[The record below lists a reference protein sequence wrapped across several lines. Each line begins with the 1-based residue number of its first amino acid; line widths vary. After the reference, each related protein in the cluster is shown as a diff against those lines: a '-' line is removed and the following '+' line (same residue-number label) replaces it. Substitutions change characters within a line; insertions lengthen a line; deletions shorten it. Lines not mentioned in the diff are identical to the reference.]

1 MLVTNLARFGSRELA
16 LASRLLNA
24 ISNGFPE
31 DFDCDFDTAEVK
43 IAFNPNSGDVFL
55 TNNSYQVC
63 VEEGGELFSY
73 YSTPYNGLEGTFEDL
88 LFEYKEMCPED
99 QEWFRELA
107 EAYYSNY
114 VLPVMSQDGVW
125 IEEGTV
131 GCYYLTEG
139 ETSYEEYEW
148 NYTSSADI
156 PKLFAKEE
164 NAIRELIAIHSEKF
178 EKAGVKIVYN
188 DKTEVW
194 TINDKQASREDVLV
208 KIAEIVSPTYEQE

>member
-1 MLVTNLARFGSRELA
+1 MLVTNLARFGGRELA
-16 LASRLLNA
+16 LAEKLLSA

-31 DFDCDFDTAEVK
+31 DFDCDYDTAEVK
-43 IAFNPNSGDVFL
+43 IAFNPYSGDVFL

-63 VEEGGELFSY
+63 VEAEGELVSY
-73 YSTPYNGLEGTFEDL
+73 YNAPYSNLEGTFEDL
-88 LFEYKEMCPED
+88 LIEYKEMCPED

-107 EAYYSNY
+107 ETYYKEY
-114 VLPVMSQDGVW
+114 TLPVMSQDGVW

-131 GCYYLTEG
+131 GCYYLTEK

-148 NYTSSADI
+148 NYESSADI

-164 NAIRELIAIHSEKF
+164 NVIRELIAIHSEEF
-178 EKAGVKIVYN
+178 EKAGVKVVYN

-208 KIAEIVSPTYEQE
+208 KIAETVSPTNEQE

>member
-1 MLVTNLARFGSRELA
+1 MLVTNLARFGGRELA
-16 LASRLLNA
+16 LASKLLNA

-31 DFDCDFDTAEVK
+31 DFDCDYDTAEVK
-43 IAFNPNSGDVFL
+43 IAFNPYSGDVFL

-63 VEEGGELFSY
+63 VEVEGELFSY
-73 YSTPYNGLEGTFEDL
+73 YSTPYACLEGVFEDL
-88 LFEYKEMCPED
+88 LIEYKGMCPED

-107 EAYYSNY
+107 EAYYKEY
-114 VLPVMSQDGVW
+114 TLPVMSEDGVW
-125 IEEGTV
+125 IDEGTV
-131 GCYYLTEG
+131 GCYYLTEK

-148 NYTSSADI
+148 NYESSADI

-164 NAIRELIAIHSEKF
+164 NVIRELIAIHSEEF
-178 EKAGVKIVYN
+178 EKAGVEIVYN

-208 KIAEIVSPTYEQE
+208 KIAEIVSPTNEQE

>member
-1 MLVTNLARFGSRELA
+1 
-16 LASRLLNA
+16 
-24 ISNGFPE
+24 
-31 DFDCDFDTAEVK
+31 
-43 IAFNPNSGDVFL
+43 
-55 TNNSYQVC
+55 
-63 VEEGGELFSY
+63 
-73 YSTPYNGLEGTFEDL
+73 
-88 LFEYKEMCPED
+88 MCPKD

-107 EAYYSNY
+107 EDYYKEY

-139 ETSYEEYEW
+139 ETNYEEYEW
-148 NYTSSADI
+148 NYESSADI

-164 NAIRELIAIHSEKF
+164 NVIRELIAIHSEKF
-178 EKAGVKIVYN
+178 EKAGVSIVYN

-208 KIAEIVSPTYEQE
+208 KIAEIVSPTNEQE